1 MEQQYQK
8 EVDGHPSD
16 VPSTTTIINQPQSV
30 LEKMYF
36 VVSPAKLKATL
47 TELLWTE
54 KD

>member
-8 EVDGHPSD
+8 EVDGHPLD
-16 VPSTTTIINQPQSV
+16 VLSTTTDISQPQSV

-47 TELLWTE
+47 IELLWIGR
-54 KD
+54 D